1 MNRNANSLAKLR
13 QFVDGMDVVS
23 YLKTEM
29 RQNLMTLEK
38 LLTAKASSTDGLS
51 ESQLATRVE
60 APIGSMMIWPWPVI
74 PSNALVADGSLI
86 TVSKYPDLAKF
97 ARDPSTNKYAWGA
110 NSDSSQMNLPD
121 MRGVVPRGVDG
132 GKGLDPDAAARV
144 AMKANGNTGSNVG
157 TYQSDALKNHDHTM
171 MRSNTGGGAG
181 VSIGDGS
188 ALGQSATRTS
198 IEGQSTES
206 RMKNAYVY
214 YIIIVS

>member
-38 LLTAKASSTDGLS
+38 LLNVKASSTDGLS

-97 ARDPSTNKYAWGA
+97 ARDPVTNKYAWGA

-144 AMKANGNTGSNVG
+144 AMNANGNTGSNVG
-157 TYQSDALKNHDHTM
+157 TYQADQLISHDHFM
-171 MRSNTGGGAG
+171 QRSNTGGGAG

-188 ALGQSATRTS
+188 ALGFSSTKTSLVGGSETR
-198 IEGQSTES
+198 G
-206 RMKNAYVY
+206 KNAYVY